1 MEAVVLTPEIKQ
13 ILHDNKSSLE
23 GLTTSE
29 AKNRIEKYGL
39 NVLTSSA
46 KKTVL
51 LQFLSKFANPLI
63 IILVFASF
71 ISLFS
76 GEVADFI
83 IIMAIIVFSVCI
95 DFYQEF
101 QSEKAA
107 DKLKQKVSIKAT
119 VMRDNEIKEIPVSHI
134 TVGDIV
140 QLTLGDVIPA
150 DLIILQT
157 NDLHV
162 DESTLTGESFPAQKD
177 LLDKA
182 KMGTTVVNGE
192 ALAIVTAVGRN
203 TEFGHIAEKLAQKR
217 PETDFEKGIRQFGSL
232 VMKITLLLVLFIFLV
247 NIVFHRDLFNSFL
260 FAIALAVG
268 LTPELL
274 PMIVTVNLSKGAM
287 RMSHKGVIVKHLPS
301 IQNFGSMNILC
312 TDKTGTITE
321 NKIRLEKYENVD
333 GKEDKKVL
341 QYAFLNSRFQSSMK
355 NPLDEAVLAHHEM
368 SGHGFKKVDEIPF
381 DFIRRR
387 LSVVIYNKET
397 YLVCK
402 GAPESVWEETSHYEE
417 NGEIKPFHSS
427 IKEQVKKQFEA
438 MSNDGFRVLAIAYRK
453 VDARKSYTKSDE
465 KELIFLGLTAFLDP
479 PKHEVKAVLKSLN
492 EAGVSLKI
500 LTGDNELVTKK
511 VCQELDIPV
520 EGVVLGSELIHHS
533 DAALIPI
540 VLKSTIFA
548 RLTPDQKDR
557 IITALRKL
565 GNVVGYMGD
574 GVNDAVS
581 LRTADIG
588 ISVEN
593 AVDVAKESADIILVS
608 KSLAVLKDG
617 IIEGR
622 KTFANTMKYIFMGM
636 GSNFGNMFS
645 VSIGSLFLPFL
656 PMLPVQILLNNLIYD
671 ISQLFL
677 PVDNVDGVEL
687 QKPQRW
693 DMKFIKKFI
702 FIFGPISS
710 LFDFTTFI
718 VLLGLMHATV
728 PFFRTGWFMES
739 IATQSLII
747 LAIRTR
753 KVPFFTSNP
762 SKYIIVSAL
771 GAVLFG
777 IFITQGFLKEYFQFV
792 SLPLMYWT
800 FLVLIVGW
808 YFVVVEI
815 AKYFFYRSVSQ
826 HLK

>member
-1 MEAVVLTPEIKQ
+1 MEAVVLTPEIKK
-13 ILHDNKSSLE
+13 ILHDQNSSLH
-23 GLTTSE
+23 GLTSAE
-29 AKNRIEKYGL
+29 VKNRLEKYGL
-39 NVLTSSA
+39 NTFATSA
-46 KKTVL
+46 QKTIF

-83 IIMAIIVFSVCI
+83 IIMTIIVFSVCI

-119 VMRDNEIKEIPVSHI
+119 VIRENVTKEVPVSHI

-140 QLTLGDVIPA
+140 MLTLGDVIPA
-150 DLIILQT
+150 DLTILQT

-177 LLDKA
+177 LLEKV

-192 ALAIVTAVGRN
+192 ALAIVTAVGKN

-287 RMSHKGVIVKHLPS
+287 RMSQKGVIVKHLPS

-333 GKEDKKVL
+333 GKEDTRVL
-341 QYAFLNSRFQSSMK
+341 KYAYLNSHFQSSMK

-368 SGHGFKKVDEIPF
+368 NGHGFKKVDEIPF

-387 LSVVIYNKET
+387 LSVVIHNKDT
-397 YLVCK
+397 YIVCK
-402 GAPESVWEETSHYEE
+402 GAPESIWEIATHYDEHE
-417 NGEIKPFHSS
+417 EIKPFTAQ
-427 IKEQVKKQFEA
+427 IREKVKAQFEA

-453 VDARKSYTKSDE
+453 AESKKTYDKTDE
-465 KELIFLGLTAFLDP
+465 KDLIFLGLTAFLDP

-492 EAGVSLKI
+492 DAGVSLKI

-511 VCQELDIPV
+511 VCEELNIPI
-520 EGVVLGSELIHHS
+520 EGIVLGSELIHHS

-540 VLKSTIFA
+540 VLKSNIFA

-677 PVDNVDGVEL
+677 PVDNVDEADL

-710 LFDFTTFI
+710 FFDFTTFF
-718 VLLGLMHATV
+718 VLLVLMHATI

-747 LAIRTR
+747 LAIRTK
-753 KVPFFTSNP
+753 KVPFFNSNP
-762 SKYIIVSAL
+762 SKYIIVSAI

-777 IFITQGFLKEYFQFV
+777 IFITQGFLKQYFQFV
-792 SLPLMYWT
+792 HLPLMYWA

-808 YFVVVEI
+808 YFVVVEL
-815 AKYFFYRSVSQ
+815 AKYLFYRSVSQ
-826 HLK
+826 HL